1 MRKRKNNNDEGQWYS
16 KKMIMGIFDI
26 SESTFKRRL
35 KEITDTDK
43 IKFIE
48 NETGSKEM
56 VIHLSIVTDTFRRRN
71 KRKPEELDENGL
83 DSRAWRN
90 VSCQYGFKIWC
101 NISDKL
107 GESYVGSVDDEK
119 IDELFHEFLTEIK
132 NSDDEDDKEFLQYR
146 YNDESE
152 RYDRIIK
159 GEIIENLNHFVR
171 VNQEELD
178 ES

>member
-83 DSRAWRN
+83 ESRAWGN
-90 VSCQYGFKIWC
+90 VHCQYGFKLWC

-119 IDELFHEFLTEIK
+119 IDELFHEFLNEIK

-159 GEIIENLNHFVR
+159 EEIIENLNHFVR

-178 ES
+178 ER

>member
-107 GESYVGSVDDEK
+107 GESYV
-119 IDELFHEFLTEIK
+119 TEIK

-178 ES
+178 ER